1 MQPLQDSEGFDVS
14 RTLKPFPLPMIVAQ
28 RKLQN
33 SSDNP
38 AKRQFS
44 ALERAQHNQKK
55 GLEMSRRLFLAATMN
70 YDARAMAEAD
80 CIAETAS
87 SDNHYFSEGQINY
100 ETGEEFDGRG
110 ILAETIASRLC
121 PASLEKYSRRARKRM
136 REALARVEPKPFQKL
151 LFITLT
157 MPNLRTNFGDTLEI
171 LFRAFSL
178 MKKRKFFAQKVSGA
192 IYGYEST
199 VGVENHHHSH
209 VHILGWSHYLDW
221 EKLGAEWTDCVE
233 KACAEIG
240 VKCAVNT
247 SHGRMIVDVRSAKK
261 KASGRGTIA
270 VEDALQEVC
279 KYSVKGSDFAK
290 IPLDELYQV
299 GKVLHR
305 RRLVD
310 TYGECNLRRG
320 KAEPSKNAET
330 EQKRAVSDYLDTPS
344 INDGEKLKVKTET
357 LVETGTRMILDGK
370 RAEWLRF
377 LRRKMRESRA
387 YRKRQLALIYQD
399 ARFCTLSGA
408 SWSSDDYLSK
418 RLPENVVH
426 LRDWRQ
432 SHI

>member
-1 MQPLQDSEGFDVS
+1 MS
-14 RTLKPFPLPMIVAQ
+14 VARQ
-28 RKLQN
+28 RKLHN
-33 SSDNP
+33 FPSDKP

-87 SDNHYFSEGQINY
+87 SDNHYFSKGQINY
-100 ETGEEFDGRG
+100 KTGEEYAGRG
-110 ILAETIASRLC
+110 ILVETTASRLC

-157 MPNLRTNFGDTLEI
+157 LPNLQTNFGNTLEV

-178 MKKRKFFAQKVSGA
+178 LKKRKFFAQNVSGA

-199 VGVENHHHSH
+199 VGTENHHHSH

-240 VKCAVNT
+240 VKCVVNT
-247 SHGRMIVDVRSAKK
+247 SHGRMIVDVRLAKE
-261 KASGRGTIA
+261 KASGRDTIA
-270 VEDALQEVC
+270 VEDALQEVV
-279 KYSVKGSDFAK
+279 KYSVKGSDLAK

-310 TYGECNLRRG
+310 TYGECNLRKG
-320 KAEPSKNAET
+320 KAEPSKNAES
-330 EQKRAVSDYLDTPS
+330 EQKRAVSDYLDTPR
-344 INDGEKLKVKTET
+344 INDGEKVKVK
-357 LVETGTRMILDGK
+357 VETVVEVGTRMILDGK
-370 RAEWLRF
+370 RAEFRRWLK
-377 LRRKMRESRA
+377 RKMQERRA
-387 YRKRQLALIYQD
+387 FRKRQLALLYPD
-399 ARFCTLSGA
+399 AKFCTLAGA
-408 SWSSDDYLSK
+408 VWSADDYLSK
-418 RLPENVVH
+418 KLPENVVY
-426 LRDWRQ
+426 LQDWGKVRA
-432 SHI
+432 

>member
-1 MQPLQDSEGFDVS
+1 LDNLREFKAAS
-14 RTLKPFPLPMIVAQ
+14 PFMSVARQ
-28 RKLQN
+28 RKLHN
-33 SSDNP
+33 FPSDKP

-87 SDNHYFSEGQINY
+87 SDNHYFSKGQINY
-100 ETGEEFDGRG
+100 KTGEEYAGRG
-110 ILAETIASRLC
+110 ILVETTASRLC

-157 MPNLRTNFGDTLEI
+157 LPNLQTNFGNTLEV

-178 MKKRKFFAQKVSGA
+178 LKKRKFFAQNVSGA

-199 VGVENHHHSH
+199 VGTENHHHSH

-240 VKCAVNT
+240 VKCVVNT
-247 SHGRMIVDVRSAKK
+247 SHGRMIVDVRLAKE
-261 KASGRGTIA
+261 KASGRDTIA
-270 VEDALQEVC
+270 VEDALQEVV
-279 KYSVKGSDFAK
+279 KYSVKGSDLAK

-310 TYGECNLRRG
+310 TYGECNLRKG
-320 KAEPSKNAET
+320 KAEPSKNAES
-330 EQKRAVSDYLDTPS
+330 EQKRAVSDYLDTPR
-344 INDGEKLKVKTET
+344 INDGEKVKVK
-357 LVETGTRMILDGK
+357 VETVVEVGTRMILDGK
-370 RAEWLRF
+370 RAEFRRWLK
-377 LRRKMRESRA
+377 RKMQERRA
-387 YRKRQLALIYQD
+387 FRKRQLALLYPD
-399 ARFCTLSGA
+399 AKFCTLAGA
-408 SWSSDDYLSK
+408 VWSADDYLSK
-418 RLPENVVH
+418 KLPENVVY
-426 LRDWRQ
+426 LQDWGKVRA
-432 SHI
+432 